1 MESLLKCRKF
11 EVVQQAFV
19 ARDGRPMARQFVV
32 HPGAVVVLPLLDS
45 ERCLLIR
52 QFRHGIGREIWELPA
67 GTLDVPGESPAEAA
81 ARELEEEVGH
91 RAGKVE
97 RLCEFYTSPGI
108 LTELITAFVA
118 RDLIRTQ
125 QRLTPNEEIVVEP
138 TTLMEAMG
146 MIREGKIIDAKTMV
160 TLMWWAHVAR
170 NVR

>member
-19 ARDGRPMARQFVV
+19 ARDGRKMARQFVV
-32 HPGAVVVLPLLDS
+32 HPGAVVVLPLWDA

-52 QFRHGIGREIWELPA
+52 QIRHGIGRELWELPA
-67 GTLDVPGESPAEAA
+67 GTLDVPGESLAEAA
-81 ARELEEEVGH
+81 ARELEEEAGH
-91 RAGKVE
+91 RAGRVE

-118 RDLIRTQ
+118 RDLTKTQ
-125 QRLTPNEEIVVEP
+125 QRLTPNEEIAVEP
-138 TTLMEAMG
+138 TALTEAME

-160 TLMWWAHVAR
+160 TLMWWTHVTR
-170 NVR
+170 DVR

>member
-11 EVVQQAFV
+11 EVVQQACV

-32 HPGAVVVLPLLDS
+32 HPGAVVVLPLLDA

-52 QFRHGIGREIWELPA
+52 QIRHGIGRELWELPA
-67 GTLDVPGESPAEAA
+67 GTLDVPGESRAEAA

-91 RAGKVE
+91 RAGRVE

-118 RDLIRTQ
+118 HDLTKTQ
-125 QRLTPNEEIVVEP
+125 QRLTPNEEIAVEP
-138 TTLMEAMG
+138 ATLADAMN
-146 MIREGKIIDAKTMV
+146 MIRAGKIIDGKTII
-160 TLMWWAHVAR
+160 TLMWWTHVAR
-170 NVR
+170 TGR